1 MDSSG
6 NHVSIEISE
15 IQQSNIDSPG
25 RTPITCSDQKAMLC
39 HYPSIVDRINEVHS
53 EGSGSTTMADGD
65 LIKYKKLDYTS
76 VENQINDLYYDL
88 TDYYSS
94 ALDILACYVKGQKI
108 IYMESK
114 YYSEQFLN
122 YLMFPAI
129 FLSVSAS
136 VMNNA
141 VEEYSFGSIIMSS
154 INAFVAFLLAIV
166 SYLKLDAQAEAYKT
180 SAHQYDKLQCICE
193 FASGSILLFKDPK
206 NEEDMKKLRVD
217 LEKRLSD
224 IETKVTEIKETN
236 QFVVPRVIR
245 YRYPLI
251 YQLNVFS
258 IIKKIENIRKEKIT
272 KYKNIINKISFF
284 KALKKTRDLK
294 DPEHEEFDKLYQ
306 KKMDYIQI
314 ILQLKSAF
322 SIIEQMFRIEI
333 KNAEIKRSRKFPSW
347 CYKRKLKKPEDTN
360 LFIKYLLNPYM
371 SDDVK
376 IAKRR
381 TIPALKLF

>member
-1 MDSSG
+1 MDSSD

-25 RTPITCSDQKAMLC
+25 RTPITCSDRKAMLC

-76 VENQINDLYYDL
+76 VENQINNLYYDL

-141 VEEYSFGSIIMSS
+141 GNI
-154 INAFVAFLLAIV
+154 A
-166 SYLKLDAQAEAYKT
+166 
-180 SAHQYDKLQCICE
+180 
-193 FASGSILLFKDPK
+193 
-206 NEEDMKKLRVD
+206 
-217 LEKRLSD
+217 
-224 IETKVTEIKETN
+224 TKS
-236 QFVVPRVIR
+236 R
-245 YRYPLI
+245 
-251 YQLNVFS
+251 
-258 IIKKIENIRKEKIT
+258 
-272 KYKNIINKISFF
+272 KNIFRKSVR
-284 KALKKTRDLK
+284 TRVTG
-294 DPEHEEFDKLYQ
+294 
-306 KKMDYIQI
+306 KM
-314 ILQLKSAF
+314 
-322 SIIEQMFRIEI
+322 
-333 KNAEIKRSRKFPSW
+333 
-347 CYKRKLKKPEDTN
+347 
-360 LFIKYLLNPYM
+360 
-371 SDDVK
+371 VK
-376 IAKRR
+376 H
-381 TIPALKLF
+381 

>member
-1 MDSSG
+1 MDSSD
-6 NHVSIEISE
+6 NHMSIEISE
-15 IQQSNIDSPG
+15 LHQSTIDSPG
-25 RTPITCSDQKAMLC
+25 RGSIAGTNQKPMLC
-39 HYPSIVDRINEVHS
+39 HYPSIVDHINETNS

-65 LIKYKKLDYTS
+65 LIKYKKLDYAS

-114 YYSEQFLN
+114 YYSEQLLN
-122 YLMFPAI
+122 HLMFPAI

-141 VEEYSFGSIIMSS
+141 VEEYSFGPIIMSS
-154 INAFVAFLLAIV
+154 INAFIAFLLAIV

-206 NEEDMKKLRVD
+206 NVEEMKKLRID
-217 LEKRLSD
+217 LEKRLND

-245 YRYPLI
+245 YRYPLV

-272 KYKNIINKISFF
+272 KYKNILNKISFF

-294 DPEHEEFDKLYQ
+294 DDEHEEFDKLYQ

-333 KNAEIKRSRKFPSW
+333 KNAEIKRSRKFPPW